1 MRSHKSFNTNNFG
14 TTYRNN
20 GLKIDAN
27 AVILDKFRDHN
38 AFLFWRETYY
48 NTHEFSMLIKKKAEE
63 SLNEMKK
70 DAFLDG
76 YHAPFIKKFFKGK
89 SSIGRACGGKFDDGD
104 TCALFAIFLIKLCS
118 RRTIG
123 KDALDLALG

>member
-1 MRSHKSFNTNNFG
+1 MKTKDVNNAIENWLGGHADRSAQDW
-14 TTYRNN
+14 
-20 GLKIDAN
+20 LID
-27 AVILDKFRDHN
+27 
-38 AFLFWRETYY
+38 
-48 NTHEFSMLIKKKAEE
+48 
-63 SLNEMKK
+63 EMKK

-76 YHAPFIKKFFKGK
+76 YDAPFIKKLFKGK

-118 RRTIG
+118 RCTIG